1 MPHFYKRAVITLMIF
16 SVLMFATLTAALMAW
31 RENDKQQKSLA
42 ALSDYQSQ
50 VAVLEKEGKAYQTL
64 VAKLGWTPGTELRR
78 ETVDSTALYR
88 GGELD
93 KINGMLAVTYS
104 GRGFFALNR
113 LSIEDAGVEPGLQG
127 NGPSV
132 RVTLNGESVM
142 LVDKRR

>member
-1 MPHFYKRAVITLMIF
+1 MPHFYKRAVIMLAV
-16 SVLMFATLTAALMAW
+16 SSLVMFAILTAALVAW
-31 RENDKQQKSLA
+31 RENASRQKSLA

-50 VAVLEKEGKAYQTL
+50 VTVLEKEGQAYQAL

-88 GGELD
+88 GAELD

-104 GRGFFALNR
+104 GQGFFALNR
-113 LSIEDAGVEPGLQG
+113 FTIEDARAESGLQG
-127 NGPSV
+127 NAPAV
-132 RVTLNGESVM
+132 RVTLNGENVM

>member
-1 MPHFYKRAVITLMIF
+1 MPHFYKRSVIMLLIC
-16 SVLMFATLTAALMAW
+16 SVLMFVTLTAALVAW
-31 RENDKQQKSLA
+31 RDNGKQQKSLA

-113 LSIEDAGVEPGLQG
+113 FSIEDARIDPGLQA
-127 NGPSV
+127 STSAV
-132 RVTLNGESVM
+132 RVTLNGENVL
-142 LVDKRR
+142 LVDKRK

>member
-1 MPHFYKRAVITLMIF
+1 MPHFYKRSVIMLLIC
-16 SVLMFATLTAALMAW
+16 SVLMFVTLTAALVAW
-31 RENDKQQKSLA
+31 RDNGKQQKSLA

-113 LSIEDAGVEPGLQG
+113 FSIEDAGAEPAVQG
-127 NGPSV
+127 NGSSV